1 MFKLS
6 PLTTRPIP
14 FLYYCAVWGGMI
26 ALVYST
32 KTLLPFKCEK
42 IKFFLILRLHWQH
55 QVISQTQ
62 PGKPSIKYN
71 QHGDGPFGVA
81 GMLAL
86 TLRRGRAMSLH
97 CNEGWFW
104 CSHRVE
110 WAGAEK
116 YRLAFS
122 LPKNM
127 TKCLLDYMGIQ
138 GVFFCLFVLNFLWYN
153 KKHAH
158 KMPQSCFS
166 HCDFVPPGSKPRG
179 RDSGTGL
186 TSALLSDLSF
196 AIHIVFLRSQ

>member
-153 KKHAH
+153 TNMHTRCLSLVFPTVTLPLGLLPGGTETQA
-158 KMPQSCFS
+158 QVLQ
-166 HCDFVPPGSKPRG
+166 VPYFQIFP
-179 RDSGTGL
+179 L
-186 TSALLSDLSF
+186 QF
-196 AIHIVFLRSQ
+196 I